1 MYVWRIWMKCVPNV
15 ALGRDLLV
23 SFRLRFPVLQ
33 NKCHGLMSVKYYK
46 KKGYLRELK
55 TITNWTWDIHRRVW
69 LLGYF
74 IPIVFFP
81 RSLIWTD
88 TRPAGKTAT
97 EANISVTY
105 YLSIF
110 DFLLVC
116 DLLLIYRHLLFVSIN
131 LIPYWSLIQF
141 FAPEFL

>member
-1 MYVWRIWMKCVPNV
+1 MKNMNEMCAKRSIRTWPPCLISF
-15 ALGRDLLV
+15 AISCLSELV
-23 SFRLRFPVLQ
+23 SRTYVSQILQ
-33 NKCHGLMSVKYYK
+33 